1 MKFLLD
7 IFLEN
12 GYKLVKGK
20 HLDYST
26 IRADGIDSRYE
37 NEKGDLVIWG
47 LNEVGKPP
55 TLIFPRPK
63 IIATTDRY
71 RKRIDGVE
79 LFKHRTECSFKD
91 DVMNGCLS
99 SFDHQDVYDGIINNW
114 VFDLDNKTIRK

>member
-26 IRADGIDSRYE
+26 TRSNGIDSRYE

-47 LNEVGKPP
+47 INELGKPP
-55 TLIFPRPK
+55 TLIFPRPE
-63 IIATTDRY
+63 IIATTDWFRM
-71 RKRIDGVE
+71 IDSKIE
-79 LFKHRTECSFKD
+79 LVKYRTECAFKD